1 MTEGRHEEFQGFKEF
16 KKFKEFKEY
25 GKRETNKKLWE
36 L

>member
-16 KKFKEFKEY
+16 KKFKEY